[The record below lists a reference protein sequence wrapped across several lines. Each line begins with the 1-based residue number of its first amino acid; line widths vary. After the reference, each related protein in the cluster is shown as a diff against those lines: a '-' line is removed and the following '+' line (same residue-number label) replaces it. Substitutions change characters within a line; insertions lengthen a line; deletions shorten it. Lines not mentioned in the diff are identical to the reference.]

1 MLKAAYDNAMDKMV
15 HAGCFLMKRHVVV
28 VPADIL
34 LAILS
39 VPKLKIPTPSE
50 PKARSSREDGRC

>member
-15 HAGCFLMKRHVVV
+15 HVGCLLMKRHVVV
-28 VPADIL
+28 VPSDIL

-39 VPKLKIPTPSE
+39 VPNLKIPTPSE
-50 PKARSSREDGRC
+50 PKAGSS